1 MPVTLKYNY
10 IFRIN
15 STHIEQLNGEIFVLN
30 VALLSYID
38 LNLQMLIND
47 VNMGIIYYTTTCF
60 HLQVIF
66 FTNQLTIHSLFFVFI
81 KLIILKLYTAHCKLA

>member
-1 MPVTLKYNY
+1 MTVIVGGCNYLIKVWPLKVPVTLKYNY

-38 LNLQMLIND
+38 LNLQNA
-47 VNMGIIYYTTTCF
+47 N
-60 HLQVIF
+60 
-66 FTNQLTIHSLFFVFI
+66 
-81 KLIILKLYTAHCKLA
+81 